1 MIANSL
7 KPVIIRTAIAG
18 ILTLPPLFLMPEVK
32 LGNFYC
38 IVLFSFNYL
47 FFYIKDVSNEI
58 NDRLKMLDAFLP
70 GDSELDYPVLNM
82 SLDDLTA
89 DYTKPK
95 A

>member
-1 MIANSL
+1 MIANSF
-7 KPVIIRTAIAG
+7 KPVVIRTAIAG

-47 FFYIKDVSNEI
+47 FFYIKDVSTEI
-58 NDRLKMLDAFLP
+58 NDRLKILDAFLP
-70 GDSELDYPVLNM
+70 GDSEIDCPDLSIP
-82 SLDDLTA
+82 LDDLTV

-95 A
+95 V